1 MFDFA
6 KRKICAN
13 QLISMMKGIAALA
26 PTLLLTLILTSCMS
40 DDYTDTAAGKSD
52 TYINLNVSTPTA
64 QARANAPAK
73 PAGTSGKLGLEETY
87 PSPNTEEKITSIR
100 VWAFRSGSDRATA
113 TPIGFKSETNLS
125 AQGSH
130 KVSMMITRKNAEN
143 LDKIDLYILLN
154 AESEGVLDG
163 RDCIKMTRAELENLV
178 IKNQFGITAEGTAQT
193 TVVPQAGLPISR
205 VIQDLDVTKNIK
217 DNATDAA
224 LHSINI
230 PLIRAVSKLHFFFTR
245 RKVSDKD
252 KNTEGVEVTKIEV
265 NENVIPT
272 QSSVFPTAT
281 TDANKETE
289 GLTGNLNFLSYL
301 NQKMTFGSVATKDIG
316 PVSDPTSYIRKHDQT
331 AEAYITQLR
340 GATPECH
347 LSYLRETGKE
357 LTGTI
362 YYKLNKSGA
371 EKKATFSIS
380 KAYRNHE
387 MVVYGYFLGNGDKEL
402 TLTLNYYVAG
412 WTKKEPTDIVF
423 N

>member
-13 QLISMMKGIAALA
+13 QLTSMMKGIAALA

-40 DDYTDTAAGKSD
+40 DDYTDTTAGKSD

-73 PAGTSGKLGLEETY
+73 PTGTSGKLGLEETY

-100 VWAFRSGSDRATA
+100 VWAFKSDTDKETA
-113 TPIGFKSETNLS
+113 TPIGFKSETNLT

-130 KVSMMITRKNAEN
+130 KVSMRITRKNAEN

-163 RDCIKMTRAELENLV
+163 KDCIKMTRAELENLV
-178 IKNQFGITAEGTAQT
+178 IKNQFGITADSTAQT

-205 VIQDLDVTKNIK
+205 VIKELDVTNNIK
-217 DNATDAA
+217 DNATEAA

-245 RKVSDKD
+245 KNVKD
-252 KNTEGVEVTKIEV
+252 TEGVVVTRIEV

-281 TDANKETE
+281 TDTKKETE
-289 GLTGNLNFLSYL
+289 GLTGNLNSLSYL
-301 NQKMTFGSVATKDIG
+301 SRKIKFGSVATKDIG
-316 PVSDPTSYIRKHDQT
+316 PVSDPESYIRKPRQT

-340 GATPECH
+340 GVTTECH

-362 YYKLNKSGA
+362 YYKLDKSGA
-371 EKKATFSIS
+371 EKQTPFSIP

-387 MVVYGYFLGNGDKEL
+387 MVVYGYFLGDQES
-402 TLTLNYYVAG
+402 TLNLNYYVAD
-412 WTKKEPTDIVF
+412 WNEKKATNIEF

>member
-13 QLISMMKGIAALA
+13 QLTSIMKGIAALA

-40 DDYTDTAAGKSD
+40 DGYTDTAAGKSD

-73 PAGTSGKLGLEETY
+73 PAGTSGKLGQNETN
-87 PSPNTEEKITSIR
+87 PSPDTEAKITSIR
-100 VWAFRSGSDRATA
+100 VWAFKSGSDKATA

-130 KVSMMITRKNAEN
+130 NVSMMITRKNAET
-143 LDKIDLYILLN
+143 LSKIDLYILLN
-154 AESEGVLDG
+154 AESVGVLDG
-163 RDCIKMTRAELENLV
+163 KDCIKMTRAELEALV
-178 IKNQFGITAEGTAQT
+178 IKNQFGIAEGKAQT

-205 VIQDLDVTKNIK
+205 VIKELDVTNNIK
-217 DNATDAA
+217 DNATEAA
-224 LHSINI
+224 QHSINI

-245 RKVSDKD
+245 KNVKD
-252 KNTEGVEVTKIEV
+252 TEGVEVTKIEV

-289 GLTGNLNFLSYL
+289 GLTGNLTSLTYLS
-301 NQKMTFGSVATKDIG
+301 QKMTFGSVATGNIK
-316 PVSDPTSYIRKHDQT
+316 PVTDPTSYIRKPGQNADD
-331 AEAYITQLR
+331 YITKLR
-340 GATPECH
+340 EATTECH
-347 LSYLRETGKE
+347 LSYLRETGEK

-362 YYKLNKSGA
+362 YFKLNKSGA
-371 EKKATFSIS
+371 EKQATFSIS
-380 KAYRNHE
+380 NAYRNHE
-387 MVVYGYFLGNGDKEL
+387 MVVYGYFLGDKES
-402 TLTLNYYVAG
+402 TLTLKYYVAN
-412 WTKKEPTDIVF
+412 WDEKKATNIEF